1 MPFARAPNADTV
13 LPVDPVLVW
22 VGAAIG
28 LIALGW
34 IALRYGREPEKPQ
47 PKASTKAKSKS
58 KSSSKSKSGSS
69 SSSTSSKSTSKAPET
84 GAVSSNPPA
93 EAPSVPSVFDE
104 DEVEITVVTASPST
118 DDAGAPVDDGP
129 PTSETPASD
138 AASKIEMIYEDE
150 ADVEE
155 ITSPIAR
162 ILVHASGQSDG
173 GKVRRRNEDS
183 LLVLPERSLF
193 AVADGM
199 GGHAGGDVASKLA
212 VETLRRAFDKS
223 TFDGKT
229 ESATSVPRRGRELA
243 CAVQMANQ
251 AILAKA
257 NANPDLKEMGT
268 TLVAARFSP
277 NKQRVYI
284 GHVGDSRCYRIR
296 GKTMRQLTS
305 DHTLSGLGLK
315 GPGSQALYQAV
326 GVKPRI
332 TIDVVVDKPRADDV
346 YLLCSDGLTKMAKD
360 DEIRDLIVN
369 EPDAEAAA
377 YGLIELANDRGGRDN
392 ITVILVKVL
401 ERATKMH

>member
-1 MPFARAPNADTV
+1 M
-13 LPVDPVLVW
+13 LVW
-22 VGAAIG
+22 VAAAIG
-28 LIALGW
+28 LIGLGW
-34 IALRYGREPEKPQ
+34 IALRYGREPEKP
-47 PKASTKAKSKS
+47 KSTSKPSSKSKS
-58 KSSSKSKSGSS
+58 KSSSKTKSRAAKSS
-69 SSSTSSKSTSKAPET
+69 EPAASPKSSA
-84 GAVSSNPPA
+84 PPA
-93 EAPSVPSVFDE
+93 NDPAVPSVFDE
-104 DEVEITVVTASPST
+104 DEVEITVVTASPSN
-118 DDAGAPVDDGP
+118 DNGEPPVDDGP
-129 PTSETPASD
+129 PTGETPPASD

-150 ADVEE
+150 ADVDE

-183 LLVLPERSLF
+183 FLVLPERSLF

-223 TFDGKT
+223 TFDGRT
-229 ESATSVPRRGRELA
+229 ESATSVPRRGREIA

-284 GHVGDSRCYRIR
+284 GHVGDSRCYRLR
-296 GKTMRQLTS
+296 GNTLRQLTS

-360 DEIRDLIVN
+360 NEIRDLLAN

-392 ITVILVKVL
+392 VTVILVKVL
-401 ERATKMH
+401 ERAPKVR